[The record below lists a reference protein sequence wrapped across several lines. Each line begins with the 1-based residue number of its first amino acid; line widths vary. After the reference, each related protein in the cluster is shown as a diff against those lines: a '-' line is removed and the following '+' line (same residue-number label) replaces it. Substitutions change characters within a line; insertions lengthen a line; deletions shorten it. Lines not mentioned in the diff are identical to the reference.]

1 MSHSDGHISSES
13 GLFFRVT
20 DIPTAAEAVLW
31 YLLEQGGDELTEAE
45 VREALDLPRSTTHT
59 ALASLVHAGIAS
71 TRRVGRTVLYR
82 AEAADPLVR
91 QLKIASAIHTAQ
103 QALNATTQDVEL
115 AVLFGSAS
123 RGEDRATS
131 DIDLFVVA
139 RDVDKVG
146 SHLAAFPRIQGTVVT
161 PTRHMQMLAE
171 DTSFS
176 RETSRGITIL
186 GA

>member
-20 DIPTAAEAVLW
+20 AVPSASEAVLA
-31 YLLEQGGDELTEAE
+31 YLLDQGGTELTEAE
-45 VREALDLPRSTTHT
+45 VRAALDLRRSTSHT
-59 ALASLVHAGIAS
+59 ALSALVQAGVAS

-82 AEAADPLVR
+82 ADTSDPLIR
-91 QLKIASAIHTAQ
+91 QLKIASAIRAAQ
-103 QALNATTQDVEL
+103 QALREVAGEVEL

-139 RDVDKVG
+139 RDVDRVSSGLAG
-146 SHLAAFPRIQGTVVT
+146 SPRIQPTVVT

-171 DTSFS
+171 DSSFS